1 MVRIVIIV
9 FRLKYIM
16 FFEFAT
22 NRKMVDSMFPQG
34 IELGKPELC
43 SILVT
48 EKQVQLSLNSNEIP
62 ELYPKKWMN
71 SSFNALRVVI
81 ELGDVQNLNYNG
93 GQLGW
98 VESLDFL
105 WQQKKL
111 DQKIQM
117 SNGTFELCCTYK
129 YLTIKNIQPYDD
141 VRWK

>member
-1 MVRIVIIV
+1 
-9 FRLKYIM
+9 
-16 FFEFAT
+16 
-22 NRKMVDSMFPQG
+22 MVDSMLPQG

>member
-1 MVRIVIIV
+1 
-9 FRLKYIM
+9 M

-48 EKQVQLSLNSNEIP
+48 EKQVQLSLNSNEVP

>member
-1 MVRIVIIV
+1 MVIII

-16 FFEFAT
+16 WFEFAT
-22 NRKMVDSMFPQG
+22 NRKMIDSMFPQG

-98 VESLDFL
+98 VESFDFFR
-105 WQQKKL
+105 QQKNL

>member
-22 NRKMVDSMFPQG
+22 NRKMIDSMFPQG

-105 WQQKKL
+105 RQEINL

-129 YLTIKNIQPYDD
+129 HLTIKNIQPYDD

>member
-1 MVRIVIIV
+1 MW
-9 FRLKYIM
+9 
-16 FFEFAT
+16 FEFAT
-22 NRKMVDSMFPQG
+22 NRKMIDSMFPQG

-48 EKQVQLSLNSNEIP
+48 EKQVQLSLNCNKIP
-62 ELYPKKWMN
+62 ESYPKKWIH

-98 VESLDFL
+98 VKSFDFL
-105 WQQKKL
+105 RQQKDL

-117 SNGTFELCCTYK
+117 SNSTFELYCTYK

-141 VRWK
+141 IRWK

>member
-105 WQQKKL
+105 RQEKNL